1 MSGRLGP
8 TLLFPI
14 EITAVYSLIGVCRG
28 LGYNEIRLFDLTS
41 WEWQG
46 REYFDDWTLRITL
59 NAGLISGH
67 PIEHFPDVASYTGIE
82 RRDAY
87 HVHFGKLCCAFCALL
102 VI

>member
-1 MSGRLGP
+1 MRRDSVGLRPAMSGRLGP

-46 REYFDDWTLRITL
+46 REYFDDWTLRIAL

-67 PIEHFPDVASYTGIE
+67 PN
-82 RRDAY
+82 
-87 HVHFGKLCCAFCALL
+87 
-102 VI
+102 